1 MATLNETP
9 KSNRLHIGIFGKTNS
24 GKSSFINAFTGQDV
38 SIVADVKGTTTD
50 PVYKAMEINPLGAC
64 VIIDTAGFDDDSEL
78 GKKRIEKTDLA
89 AEKTDI
95 AVIIFSASDDKLEK
109 LRQSDPT
116 SGDSIIQNIKEIFP
130 DEWKWINIFMEKKTP
145 LLLVVNKADVNPQNA
160 ALLEKELSNLT
171 GVNSVTIKV
180 SCNTGEGIELVKP
193 ALARLLPE
201 DFDAVNITGDVVSED
216 DMVML
221 VMPQDIQA
229 PKGRL
234 ILPQVQTIRELLDK
248 KCSVMCVTTDKM
260 VSSLKKLIEPPKLII
275 TDSQVFD

>member
-109 LRQSDPT
+109 LRQSDQT
-116 SGDSIIQNIKEIFP
+116 SGDSIIQNIKEIFH
-130 DEWKWINIFMEKKTP
+130 KH
-145 LLLVVNKADVNPQNA
+145 LH
-160 ALLEKELSNLT
+160 LT
-171 GVNSVTIKV
+171 Y
-180 SCNTGEGIELVKP
+180 
-193 ALARLLPE
+193 
-201 DFDAVNITGDVVSED
+201 
-216 DMVML
+216 
-221 VMPQDIQA
+221 
-229 PKGRL
+229 
-234 ILPQVQTIRELLDK
+234 
-248 KCSVMCVTTDKM
+248 
-260 VSSLKKLIEPPKLII
+260 
-275 TDSQVFD
+275 